1 MPAVSLGTAGV
12 AGLCSSSANGSSL
25 APRSWRQAPDRLTA
39 TTGRGVVPGRT
50 ICLRLASSGEWGGVL
65 LADGS
70 WRGEG
75 AGQQVAGLVV
85 GGAGARVAQLGGP
98 VPGDGKQPG
107 AGQVPG
113 HRDRVLAG
121 QDRVAGVAQDQ
132 DGGGRGP
139 VPRAWVTVLGRGGR
153 PVRARL
159 RLPRRLQAEGARPG
173 VDPAPGGRVGGR
185 VTRVRAVGA
194 EDGERLLPAGV
205 EARGKGRGGG
215 GRAGPGGRGRAGR
228 RGRAA

>member
-1 MPAVSLGTAGV
+1 MPAVSLGTTGV
-12 AGLCSSSANGSSL
+12 AELSTPSAYGSSR
-25 APRSWRQAPDRLTA
+25 APPCLVATPDRFTA
-39 TTGRGVVPGRT
+39 ATGRSVVPGRT

-85 GGAGARVAQLGGP
+85 GGAGARVADLGVP
-98 VPGDGKQPG
+98 VPVDGQQPG

-113 HRDRVLAG
+113 HRYRVLAG
-121 QDRVAGVAQDQ
+121 QDRVAGVAEDQ
-132 DGGGRGP
+132 DGAGRGP

-159 RLPRRLQAEGARPG
+159 RVPRLLQAEGARPG
-173 VDPAPGGRVGGR
+173 VGPARGGRVGGR
-185 VTRVRAVGA
+185 VARVRAV
-194 EDGERLLPAGV
+194 
-205 EARGKGRGGG
+205 
-215 GRAGPGGRGRAGR
+215 
-228 RGRAA
+228 